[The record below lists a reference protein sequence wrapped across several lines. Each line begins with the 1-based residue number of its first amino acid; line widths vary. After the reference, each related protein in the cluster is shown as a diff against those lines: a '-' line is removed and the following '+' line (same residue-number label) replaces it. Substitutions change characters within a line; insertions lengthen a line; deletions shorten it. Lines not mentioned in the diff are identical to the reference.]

1 MTRTVSLITT
11 LLGGALASV
20 ASVVAE
26 AQLIP
31 PPTPRTAAAWSAC
44 QKEALRFLQ

>member
-1 MTRTVSLITT
+1 MTRAVSLITT

-31 PPTPRTAAAWSAC
+31 LQHSAAIGRAADMAPTSSNS
-44 QKEALRFLQ
+44 